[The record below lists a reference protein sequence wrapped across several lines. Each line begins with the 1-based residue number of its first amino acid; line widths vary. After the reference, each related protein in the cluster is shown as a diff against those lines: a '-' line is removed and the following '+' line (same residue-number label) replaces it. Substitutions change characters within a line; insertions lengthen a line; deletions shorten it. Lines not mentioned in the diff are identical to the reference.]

1 MVKRCRMDNR
11 KLIAAELAMEAVKEG
26 LGVQV
31 LVGVGVEMRCDRKRD
46 YMVEV
51 RSGNKKFG
59 MEEGWY
65 EVGEVVE
72 WLCKN
77 IQVR

>member
-51 RSGNKKFG
+51 RAGNNKFG